1 MASFKGDSYY
11 EAHVDMEHNDGAEEE
26 ETPHDEHLERHVI
39 RTFRDWS
46 YEHHDVLEQLYFTF
60 KDSGRS
66 VFGNS
71 FWQLGTYYDFVKVLF
86 KYTQPG
92 AH

>member
-11 EAHVDMEHNDGAEEE
+11 EAHIDKEHNDDAEEE
-26 ETPHDEHLERHVI
+26 EMLHEEHLERHVL
-39 RTFRDWS
+39 RTFRGWLN
-46 YEHHDVLEQLYFTF
+46 EHQDVLEELYYTF
-60 KDSGRS
+60 KTSGRS

-71 FWQLGTYYDFVKVLF
+71 FWQLGTYHDFAKVLF